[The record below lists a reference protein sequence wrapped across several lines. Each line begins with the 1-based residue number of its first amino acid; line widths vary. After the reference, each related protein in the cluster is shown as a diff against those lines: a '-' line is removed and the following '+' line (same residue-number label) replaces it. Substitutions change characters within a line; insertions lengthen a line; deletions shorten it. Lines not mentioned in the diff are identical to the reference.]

1 MAGSVE
7 IVMAHGFWQLLVHG
21 RTYVPKQVGV
31 YGATET
37 GKTTLDQQ
45 LTTKGEIR
53 ELGEQDRTH
62 HHKKSLVRS
71 ITKMPAPT
79 TKRVKSQ
86 GLEKTVV
93 SRDIGG
99 HIEYHSLW
107 LRDMI
112 ERKVGTVVIVVD
124 HRHLSNSKDISNQ
137 TALGYLVQS
146 FSQHTI
152 PRGLSLRARLRAKKY
167 APKRILLLANKADE
181 WMDDESFE
189 LWEKGFIARHKIFDV
204 FREDLYKLHSVGIP
218 VRIDAISARYSWNVE
233 DAIVKGFEI

>member
-1 MAGSVE
+1 MATAE

-21 RTYVPKQVGV
+21 RTYVPRQVGV

-53 ELGEQDRTH
+53 ELGELDRTH
-62 HHKKSLVRS
+62 HNKKKFLRNIKKLPHS
-71 ITKMPAPT
+71 T

-86 GLEKTVV
+86 GLEKTIV

-99 HIEYHSLW
+99 HIEYHSMW

-112 ERKVGTVVIVVD
+112 ERKVGTVIVVVD
-124 HRHLSNSKDISNQ
+124 HRHLTNSKDVSNQ

-146 FSQHTI
+146 LSKNAI
-152 PRGLSLRARLRAKKY
+152 PRGLSLRARLRARKY
-167 APKRILLLANKADE
+167 SPKRVLLIANKADE
-181 WMDDESFE
+181 WMNDDAYD
-189 LWEKGFIARHKIFDV
+189 LWEKGFISRHSIFDV
-204 FREDLYKLHSVGIP
+204 FREDLYKLHSLHIP
-218 VRIDAISARYSWNVE
+218 VRMDAISAKYSWNVE
-233 DAIVKGFEI
+233 ESIIKGFEI

>member
-1 MAGSVE
+1 MATAE

-21 RTYVPKQVGV
+21 KNYVPRQVGV

-53 ELGEQDRTH
+53 ELGEDDRTH
-62 HHKKSLVRS
+62 HTQKKLLSRIPKLPPS
-71 ITKMPAPT
+71 T

-99 HIEYHSLW
+99 HIEYHSMW

-112 ERKVGTVVIVVD
+112 ERKVGTVIVVVD
-124 HRHLSNSKDISNQ
+124 GRHLKNSKDISNQ

-146 FSQHTI
+146 LSKNTI
-152 PRGLSLRARLRAKKY
+152 PRGLSLRARLRARKY
-167 APKRILLLANKADE
+167 SPKRILLIANKADE
-181 WMDDESFE
+181 WMDDDAYE
-189 LWEKGFIARHKIFDV
+189 LWDKGFIARHPIFDV
-204 FREDLYKLHSVGIP
+204 FREDLYKLHSLHIP
-218 VRIDAISARYSWNVE
+218 VRIDAISAKYSWNVE
-233 DAIVKGFEI
+233 EAIIKGFEI

>member
-1 MAGSVE
+1 MATAE
-7 IVMAHGFWQLLVHG
+7 IVMAHGFWQLLIHG
-21 RTYVPKQVGV
+21 KNYVPRQVGV

-53 ELGEQDRTH
+53 ELGEDDRTH
-62 HHKKSLVRS
+62 HTQKKLLSKIPKLPPS
-71 ITKMPAPT
+71 T

-99 HIEYHSLW
+99 HIEYHSMW

-112 ERKVGTVVIVVD
+112 ERKVGTVIVVVD
-124 HRHLSNSKDISNQ
+124 GRHLKNSKDITNQ

-146 FSQHTI
+146 LSKHTI
-152 PRGLSLRARLRAKKY
+152 PRGLSLRARMRAKKY
-167 APKRILLLANKADE
+167 SPKRILLIANKADE
-181 WMDDESFE
+181 WMDDAAYD
-189 LWEKGFIARHKIFDV
+189 LWDKGFIARHPIFDV
-204 FREDLYKLHSVGIP
+204 FREDLYRLHSLHIP
-218 VRIDAISARYSWNVE
+218 VRIDAISAKYSWNVE
-233 DAIVKGFEI
+233 EAIIKGFEI